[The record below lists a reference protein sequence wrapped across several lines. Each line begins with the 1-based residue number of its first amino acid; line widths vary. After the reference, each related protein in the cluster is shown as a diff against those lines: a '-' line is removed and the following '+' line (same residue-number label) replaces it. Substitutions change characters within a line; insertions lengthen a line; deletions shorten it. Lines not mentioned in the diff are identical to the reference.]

1 MASGG
6 QRLVPGGQGGSIM
19 VARPQGQQPQMIPGG
34 QIVRAS
40 SGILL
45 GTQRPGAPLPS
56 QMIRPGLPTAPASSQ
71 GVQNV
76 VIRQNGARPGL
87 PGAQIT
93 VPLSTLQGLQAGQG
107 IPTGQPGHLLVKTET
122 GQYQILRVGPP
133 GQQQQPQ
140 HQQPQ
145 QHHHQQNNNMN
156 NINPTTVSV
165 SPVAVTSHTSHTS
178 HQTQQVVRPP
188 VVSAVTS
195 TPIMRPTSAPTT
207 VNQIRH
213 PVTPLTAPNAPTPA
227 TIRQSMTN
235 SNAVQSNP
243 PNANTMGQQMTPDTA
258 KIKCKNFL
266 ATLLRLASDQPEGV
280 ARNVR
285 SLIQGLIDGRVEP
298 EVFTTNLQ
306 KELNSSPQ
314 PCLVPFL
321 KKSLPY
327 LQQSLATQELTIDG
341 VHPPS
346 LSQVGKL
353 PPAMNQTQPVR
364 ISAPSVLPTPPTPRP
379 PQPQPQ
385 PVLPQQPVQPPPPTP
400 PIQPP
405 TQPSHPT
412 PPTHPTQLPVPTRQI
427 TPRAPITRPGLQ
439 IPPPVTVADRVTEF
453 PSAPTNINRPGLT
466 LAQNQSNLSKPNAL
480 PVIRDK
486 KSSNSYSAA
495 GDDDINDVAAMG
507 GVNLQEEANKIL
519 GSSDNVGTVIRSCK
533 DETFLQTGLLHQKI
547 SRICKEKGLESPTA
561 EVIGLISHATQDR
574 LKTLVSK
581 LSVIAE
587 HRLDM
592 IKTEGPYEVTD
603 DIKGQIR
610 FLEDLDKM
618 EKKKQEEMERE
629 LLIRAAKSRTKTD
642 DPEKEK
648 MKAKAKELQRIEQEQ
663 QRHSE
668 ANATALAAIGGPK
681 SKKFKFDENNK
692 MGGAVPIRPRTK
704 RVHLR
709 DVIFLMEQEKDLRHS
724 PLLFRS
730 YCS

>member
-1 MASGG
+1 
-6 QRLVPGGQGGSIM
+6 M
-19 VARPQGQQPQMIPGG
+19 VARPQGQPGQVMPGG
-34 QIVRAS
+34 QMVRTTTGLVLG
-40 SGILL
+40 SG
-45 GTQRPGAPLPS
+45 GQRPSTPVQP
-56 QMIRPGLPTAPASSQ
+56 QIIRPGMQTLPVNTQ

-76 VIRQNGARPGL
+76 VIRQNGVRPGQ

-133 GQQQQPQ
+133 GQQPTASSAAPQQPAPPQPQPTMMRPTPVAVSSVPTAIRSSAAPVMNQIRQPTAPTVPTRPVIQATTTSATATNSSSYVQQPQ
-140 HQQPQ
+140 
-145 QHHHQQNNNMN
+145 
-156 NINPTTVSV
+156 TSV
-165 SPVAVTSHTSHTS
+165 S
-178 HQTQQVVRPP
+178 
-188 VVSAVTS
+188 
-195 TPIMRPTSAPTT
+195 
-207 VNQIRH
+207 
-213 PVTPLTAPNAPTPA
+213 APTPA
-227 TIRQSMTN
+227 SAAG
-235 SNAVQSNP
+235 SS
-243 PNANTMGQQMTPDTA
+243 MGQQMTPDTA

-266 ATLLRLASDQPEGV
+266 ATLLRLASDQPEAV

-285 SLIQGLIDGRVEP
+285 ALIQGLIDGRVEP
-298 EVFTTNLQ
+298 EVFTTKLQ

-327 LQQSLATQELTIDG
+327 LQHSLATQELSIEG
-341 VHPPS
+341 VRAPT
-346 LSQVGKL
+346 LAQVGKL
-353 PPAMNQTQPVR
+353 PPAANTPTAAPVR
-364 ISAPSVLPTPPTPRP
+364 INSPSVVSSVQRIQTTPIPRP
-379 PQPQPQ
+379 VTTTPVRTSVPRPEIPNNIPTSVGRPNFTMPQPQS
-385 PVLPQQPVQPPPPTP
+385 
-400 PIQPP
+400 
-405 TQPSHPT
+405 TQST
-412 PPTHPTQLPVPTRQI
+412 K
-427 TPRAPITRPGLQ
+427 G
-439 IPPPVTVADRVTEF
+439 
-453 PSAPTNINRPGLT
+453 
-466 LAQNQSNLSKPNAL
+466 AL

-486 KSSNSYSAA
+486 KSAGNSYSAA

-519 GSSDNVGTVIRSCK
+519 GSTDNVGTVIRSCK
-533 DETFLQTGLLHQKI
+533 DETFLQTGLLHQRISKI
-547 SRICKEKGLESPTA
+547 CRDKGLEAPSP

-587 HRLDM
+587 HRLDI

-618 EKKKQEEMERE
+618 EKKRQEEQERE
-629 LLIRAAKSRTKTD
+629 MLIRAAKSRTKTD

-648 MKAKAKELQRIEQEQ
+648 MKAKAKELQRMEQEQ

-668 ANATALAAIGGPK
+668 ANETALAAIGGPK
-681 SKKFKFDENNK
+681 TKKFKFDENNK
-692 MGGAVPIRPRTK
+692 VGSTVPVRPRTK
-704 RVHLR
+704 RVHIR

-724 PLLFRS
+724 SLLFRS